1 MKIRLGF
8 VSNSSSSSFI
18 VNNIKLSDLKTCSYN
33 AEFWFEEDLKNEKI
47 FNKYNLKFKNGELII
62 PKKSIYKYIQ
72 DYKKRYSQIDLFND
86 LKYTI
91 LNLEGEYLLFLNNP
105 LNSNVSTKQENL
117 KMLVKY
123 LNFKIL
129 LKIHRGLEL
138 YYNVTKILKYYEED
152 KKELYRKYKDYKTE
166 ISDILFDIS
175 KLKKVLFNLPKIEKI
190 DHNSIINMVNYEI
203 NSIKIQVGE
212 NIDDINYIFK
222 ATSKDESIFQ
232 MKNLEIYGKEFYDDE
247 IEELKETLIPAW
259 KTLGEVEKEAK
270 ILNKVIFTLFKNLCN
285 FPEKSKFIKVLD
297 KAIIL
302 QQSEYFVEN
311 FKLIIKYFLKN
322 EDIYM
327 VEISGAGNGFDNLI
341 STPLYE
347 LPRNKWIKD
356 NKYKNLEL

>member
-1 MKIRLGF
+1 
-8 VSNSSSSSFI
+8 
-18 VNNIKLSDLKTCSYN
+18 
-33 AEFWFEEDLKNEKI
+33 
-47 FNKYNLKFKNGELII
+47 
-62 PKKSIYKYIQ
+62 
-72 DYKKRYSQIDLFND
+72 
-86 LKYTI
+86 
-91 LNLEGEYLLFLNNP
+91 
-105 LNSNVSTKQENL
+105 
-117 KMLVKY
+117 
-123 LNFKIL
+123 
-129 LKIHRGLEL
+129 
-138 YYNVTKILKYYEED
+138 
-152 KKELYRKYKDYKTE
+152 
-166 ISDILFDIS
+166 
-175 KLKKVLFNLPKIEKI
+175 
-190 DHNSIINMVNYEI
+190 
-203 NSIKIQVGE
+203 
-212 NIDDINYIFK
+212 
-222 ATSKDESIFQ
+222 